1 MDLQRKIMLR
11 IYGIWLFRRV
21 VPVIIFQILF
31 VILALHLFASSVFVV
46 RVFQSATGALEGG
59 LWNFIVFAFTVLWN
73 SKFAVKIEIL
83 TMLIVG
89 YYTLLYLK
97 KAIVAYERIKRP

>member
-21 VPVIIFQILF
+21 LPVVIFQVLF
-31 VILALHLFASSVFVV
+31 VILALHLFASSVFVL

-59 LWNFIVFAFTVLWN
+59 VWNFLVFALTILWN
-73 SKFAVKIEIL
+73 SKLAVKVEII
-83 TMLIVG
+83 TMAIVG

>member
-1 MDLQRKIMLR
+1 M
-11 IYGIWLFRRV
+11 IWLFRRV
-21 VPVIIFQILF
+21 LPVIVFQILF
-31 VILALHLFASSVFVV
+31 VVLALHLFASSVFVL

-59 LWNFIVFAFTVLWN
+59 IWNFVSFAFMLLWT
-73 SKFAVKIEIL
+73 SKLAVKIEII

-89 YYTLLYLK
+89 YYMLLYLK